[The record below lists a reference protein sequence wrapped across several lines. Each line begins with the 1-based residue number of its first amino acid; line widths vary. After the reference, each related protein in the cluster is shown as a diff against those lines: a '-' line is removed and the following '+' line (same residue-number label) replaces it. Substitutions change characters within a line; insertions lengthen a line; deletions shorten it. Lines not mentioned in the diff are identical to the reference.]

1 MKKINQQKSK
11 KAAYQDGEYLIINI
25 EPNQKN
31 GTWLV
36 TKDNDI
42 LFASSVLTEAKK
54 YVWSYTYY
62 KADESK
68 QTIIDKIGSLRKKL
82 DRRLKTLELEMMSKS
97 DFRKFL
103 KAIPR
108 VNLTIN

>member
-1 MKKINQQKSK
+1 MKNINKLKSRN
-11 KAAYQDGEYLIINI
+11 AVYQEGGYRIINI
-25 EPNQKN
+25 EPTKN

-42 LFASSVLTEAKK
+42 LFASSILTEAKK
-54 YVWSYTYY
+54 FVWSYTYY

-68 QTIIDKIGSLRKKL
+68 QTIIDKSGSLRKKL
-82 DRRLKTLELEMMSKS
+82 DRRLKVLELDMMSKS
-97 DFRKFL
+97 DFRKFI